1 MSAGYF
7 KHLDSMREQY
17 KAGGKQLLEGR
28 DPYSVV
34 GAYDRLTPI
43 EEQLWCDIRC
53 AGLPMFMQ
61 YPVGPYTLD
70 FGDPERKI
78 GIEADGK
85 AFHDKDRDAA
95 RDKRLLEQFGWKV
108 FRVTGAECMKRLR
121 SPSDIRLDALERGLP
136 DTGREGGGEG
146 QAYFMGTAE
155 GVVGAIRSVYYDGQL
170 PARYGGIWF
179 GLHSHKLAPF
189 DIPSA

>member
-95 RDKRLLEQFGWKV
+95 RDKRLLEEFGWKV
-108 FRVTGAECMKRLR
+108 FRVTGAECMKRAR
-121 SPSDIRLDALERGLP
+121 CPEDIRRGEIEADRP
-136 DTGREGGGEG
+136 DPGYEGGGEG
-146 QAYFMGTAE
+146 QEFYLSTAE
-155 GVVGAIRSVYYDGQL
+155 GVVSAIKSVYYAEREPQK
-170 PARYGGIWF
+170 YGPIWLSLR
-179 GLHSHKLAPF
+179 GHKLAAF